1 MQDADREYCPSD
13 AMNQPMSADAVSLVN
28 AVCSGRSVEFTCQ
41 FIECVPDILS
51 KVRELGWNDPNEP
64 PAVIEGNMVEV
75 IAAVQEL
82 IGEFDLIEL
91 AKKKPRVTTGVYYA
105 NQCKI
110 NFDGF
115 MVDVTGWVHYSSPGV
130 PYIIERSKIK
140 GWQLLP
146 VW

>member
-1 MQDADREYCPSD
+1 MQDADREYRPSD

-64 PAVIEGNMVEV
+64 PAVEAGGMVEV
-75 IAAVQEL
+75 IAAVHEL
-82 IGEFDLIEL
+82 MGGSDLIVLINE
-91 AKKKPRVTTGVYYA
+91 KPRVTTGVYYA
-105 NQCKI
+105 NRCKI

-115 MVDVTGWVHYSSPGV
+115 LVEVTGWVHYPSFGV

-140 GWQLLP
+140 GWQSLP

>member
-75 IAAVQEL
+75 IAAVNEL
-82 IGEFDLIEL
+82 MAGSDLIVMGE
-91 AKKKPRVTTGVYYA
+91 KPRVMTGVYYA

>member
-1 MQDADREYCPSD
+1 MQDADREYRPSD

-64 PAVIEGNMVEV
+64 PAVEAGEMVEV

-91 AKKKPRVTTGVYYA
+91 VKKD
-105 NQCKI
+105 N
-110 NFDGF
+110 
-115 MVDVTGWVHYSSPGV
+115 
-130 PYIIERSKIK
+130 
-140 GWQLLP
+140 
-146 VW
+146 